1 MKQKVKNGLLIGLFG
16 LLTIG
21 AFSALSK
28 GLNDWINS
36 SSSSSTNY
44 ISSSSISSST
54 SSNTSIL
61 SSSTSSTS
69 EKNNTSSSDVSVE
82 DNVLQVGTYKFIDN
96 PNAEVEKVYSEAL
109 DFKSAGQTFGA
120 IMVGAYTG
128 MDYSSFPVP
137 AIRGKT
143 YNSID
148 GWSSEE
154 YKTIILESNQTVT
167 QEFYTWFKANT
178 LRVYTLPTLDVK
190 AEGYNV
196 SQGDIAVKEDVY
208 NAITKLNNSGS
219 LTDFGNSCG
228 LTIPN
233 TMKPYFKMGAK
244 LISTHLSN
252 QNKLSAFAPEISNDF
267 IITLTIDN
275 LDKEK
280 SNNVHLLEFDYSNN
294 TTNYV
299 SITPEHVDVENH
311 CVTFSLSKV
320 DGSLLTLLCYED
332 SNSETNLTNRIT
344 DYEYY
349 DSINSHVS
357 VSAGGN
363 IESIDL
369 ESISVDD
376 LISYSKKVKNVICFF
391 NNDDELPEGG
401 MSFIN
406 KELNG
411 IEGNIVKTNCETIIN
426 LTQYKMVNDFVKFK
440 IVGTPTNVIQF
451 SVYANS
457 LHDYNKDDLI
467 AIIINKSGLVEFLEL
482 DNYDPEIGECTIT
495 SSLIQ
500 DYSIIVFAVKVGD
513 STVS

>member
-208 NAITKLNNSGS
+208 NAIT
-219 LTDFGNSCG
+219 
-228 LTIPN
+228 
-233 TMKPYFKMGAK
+233 
-244 LISTHLSN
+244 
-252 QNKLSAFAPEISNDF
+252 
-267 IITLTIDN
+267 
-275 LDKEK
+275 
-280 SNNVHLLEFDYSNN
+280 
-294 TTNYV
+294 
-299 SITPEHVDVENH
+299 
-311 CVTFSLSKV
+311 
-320 DGSLLTLLCYED
+320 
-332 SNSETNLTNRIT
+332 NLTNRIT